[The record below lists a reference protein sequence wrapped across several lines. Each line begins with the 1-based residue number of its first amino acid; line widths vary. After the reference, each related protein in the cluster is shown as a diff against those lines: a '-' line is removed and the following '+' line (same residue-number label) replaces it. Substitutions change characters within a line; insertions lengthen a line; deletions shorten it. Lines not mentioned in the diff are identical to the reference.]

1 MDRSMPR
8 PGDDGEVL
16 LAGGSEARVAR
27 HMARERQK
35 HELRRERDR
44 LVLDLARDLGSDGV
58 AERLGVSRA
67 AMAKLL
73 ESARARLGAT
83 EAAGGPGGIE
93 ISARRLRPGEG
104 RWADA
109 DAHYEALGRGPGGR

>member
-1 MDRSMPR
+1 MDRSLPPAGR
-8 PGDDGEVL
+8 DGEPVL
-16 LAGGSEARVAR
+16 LGGSEARVAR
-27 HMARERQK
+27 HVACERQK
-35 HELRRERDR
+35 QELRRERDR

-73 ESARARLGAT
+73 EGASARL
-83 EAAGGPGGIE
+83 AAGGPRGVE

-104 RWADA
+104 RWVDA
-109 DAHYEALGRGPGGR
+109 DAHYEALGRSPGGR